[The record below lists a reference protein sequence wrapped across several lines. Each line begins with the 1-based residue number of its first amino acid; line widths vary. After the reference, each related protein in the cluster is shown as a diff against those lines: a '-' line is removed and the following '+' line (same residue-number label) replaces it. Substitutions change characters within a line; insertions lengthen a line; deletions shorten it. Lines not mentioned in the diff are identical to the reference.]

1 VVAPVSALSVNVAGG
16 RFTLAEILHE
26 PSYRRLWASGLC
38 MSVARWM
45 DLVTLGWLSFQL
57 TGSPFMVGLAA
68 FARSAPMMFVGPFAG
83 IVADRVPRGR
93 VLVISQTTGL
103 LAAALLAVVFATGHG
118 GYWVLLALEF
128 VFGVVWALDFPARR
142 TALYAVLGA
151 PRVAQAVSLETV
163 SMQIAKMVGPL
174 AAGFCLARAGPMAS
188 FATMGAIYLVGLV
201 ASGPLGARLGGPSGG
216 PTTSLAATMRAG
228 LSAAWTSPTVR
239 AVLLVT
245 VAMNTLFFPYQHM
258 LPVFARE
265 VLALGPV
272 GLGSL
277 VAADGCGAL
286 LGALL
291 IAARRGGLGHRT
303 MFGAASLA
311 GPLLLV
317 ALSGSRRVVLC
328 AALLFVMGLAE
339 SAYAAMQST
348 LVLLSAPERMRG
360 GVMGILSACIGT
372 QPLGTL
378 ALGLLAGSAGVPVAF
393 TVNALAAL
401 LVIVP
406 LSVPLVRGRPD

>member
-1 VVAPVSALSVNVAGG
+1 MRPAVGNVADP
-16 RFTLAEILHE
+16 FVLTAVFAEPI
-26 PSYRRLWASGLC
+26 YRRLWASGLC
-38 MSVARWM
+38 LNIARWM

-68 FARSAPMMFVGPFAG
+68 FARSAPMMLIGPFAG

-93 VLVISQTTGL
+93 VLIASQATG
-103 LAAALLAVVFATGHG
+103 AVAALVLTTIFALGRG
-118 GYWVLLALEF
+118 GYWPLVALEL
-128 VFGVVWALDFPARR
+128 VFGLVWALDFPARR

-174 AAGFCLARAGPMAS
+174 AAGFCLARLGPPAS
-188 FATMGAIYLVGLV
+188 FATMAFLYMAGLL
-201 ASGPLGARLGGPSGG
+201 ASRPLGVRLGRPSEGARA
-216 PTTSLAATMRAG
+216 SLSATMRAG
-228 LSAAWTSPTVR
+228 LSAAWASPTVR

-245 VAMNTLFFPYQHM
+245 IAMNTLFFPYQHM
-258 LPVFARE
+258 LPVFARTILE
-265 VLALGPV
+265 VGPV
-272 GLGSL
+272 GLGAL

-286 LGALL
+286 FGALV
-291 IAARRGGLGHRT
+291 IALRRGGIGQRT

-311 GPLLLV
+311 APLLLV
-317 ALSGSRRVVLC
+317 ALSGSRRLALC
-328 AALLFVMGLAE
+328 FALLLLMGAAE

-348 LVLLSAPERMRG
+348 LVLLSAPERLRG

-372 QPLGTL
+372 QPIGTL
-378 ALGLLAGSAGVPVAF
+378 AIGLLAAGAGVPVAF

-401 LVIVP
+401 IVIVP
-406 LSVPLVRGRPD
+406 LAVPLVRGRPD

>member
-1 VVAPVSALSVNVAGG
+1 MSLAAGNVAGH
-16 RFTLAEILHE
+16 FVVTDILRE

-68 FARSAPMMFVGPFAG
+68 FARSAPMMVIGPFAG

-93 VLVISQTTGL
+93 VLVISQTAGVV
-103 LAAALLAVVFATGHG
+103 AALVLTAIFATGRG
-118 GYWVLLALEF
+118 SYWWLLALEV
-128 VFGVVWALDFPARR
+128 VFGLVWALDFPARR

-151 PRVAQAVSLETV
+151 PRVAQAVSLETA
-163 SMQIAKMVGPL
+163 SMQIAKMLGPL
-174 AAGFCLARAGPMAS
+174 AAGLCLARVGPPAS
-188 FATMGAIYLVGLV
+188 FASMALIYTLGLMLLL
-201 ASGPLGARLGGPSGG
+201 PLGGRLGGPAGR
-216 PTTSLAATMRAG
+216 PTTSLAATLRAG

-245 VAMNTLFFPYQHM
+245 IAMNTLFFPYQHM
-258 LPVFARE
+258 LPVFARTILE
-265 VLALGPV
+265 VGPV
-272 GLGSL
+272 GLGAL

-286 LGALL
+286 LGALV
-291 IAARRGGLGHRT
+291 IATRGGGIGHRT

-311 GPLLLV
+311 APLLLV
-317 ALSGSRRVVLC
+317 GLSGSRRLVLC

-348 LVLLSAPERMRG
+348 LVLLSAPERLRG

-378 ALGLLAGSAGVPVAF
+378 AIGLLAASAGVPIAF
-393 TVNALAAL
+393 TVNAIAAL

-406 LSVPLVRGRPD
+406 LAVPLVRGRPD